1 MLVILLNPHPRALAC
16 PSTPKVL
23 RAKERAPT
31 PSPFVIFTF
40 GFVVESIKDFGGVSL
55 ATLLGLPPSLKSLEL
70 CSFKFAHPIK
80 EVVSLPHP
88 SMMSSKALV
97 ATRVF
102 ITLVTLL
109 GSLPSPFHLEI
120 DNFEQGKDEGKG
132 LQDCHNFW

>member
-1 MLVILLNPHPRALAC
+1 
-16 PSTPKVL
+16 
-23 RAKERAPT
+23 
-31 PSPFVIFTF
+31 
-40 GFVVESIKDFGGVSL
+40 
-55 ATLLGLPPSLKSLEL
+55 
-70 CSFKFAHPIK
+70 
-80 EVVSLPHP
+80 VSLPHP